1 LKVKTRFRAVLA
13 AAVVMFLILIAYL
26 SGGHFN
32 SVVAFFLLAVIYF
45 LIGAAVYQEARA
57 GGFTVKNAIYWSIAI
72 ALSSPMGI
80 AVYLAAGR
88 YKESRAKRR
97 SP

>member
-1 LKVKTRFRAVLA
+1 MKVRTRFRALLA
-13 AAVVMFLILIAYL
+13 AAVVMFLIVIAYV
-26 SGGHFN
+26 SGGHFSN
-32 SVVAFFLLAVIYF
+32 VFAFFLLAGIYF

-57 GGFTVKNAIYWSIAI
+57 GGFTVKNAVYWSMAI
-72 ALSSPMGI
+72 ALSSPLGI

-88 YKESRAKRR
+88 FKESRAKRR